1 MVRDLDVIAIGN
13 AIVDMIASSD
23 DAFLRHVNI
32 QKGAMELIDSERA
45 RFLEEEMLAPVA
57 TCGGSAANTVVG
69 LSLSLIHI

>member
-23 DAFLRHVNI
+23 DAFLKHVNI

-45 RFLEEEMLAPVA
+45 RFLEAVSYTHLTLPTNDQV
-57 TCGGSAANTVVG
+57 
-69 LSLSLIHI
+69 